1 MRWKPLRRTAM
12 ILPLSVESPSKLSEA
27 AQGDP
32 EPMDVY
38 EEDLNK
44 AKSSGIFSG
53 KAGKSSSASASAGAT
68 PPMLKSKSKAKPE
81 KKAMPKLKVVD
92 EGHGPSRQEFDTS
105 ILSPGSRVDRA
116 GQHGRGAH
124 QEGRLRQIEC
134 HLSLHVGVPPW
145 ASTFPSSTVARDSQ
159 VGPLDGPLSGTC
171 REFPH
176 RGLHGCQ
183 KIPHEE
189 VQSRSVECHTAHFAG
204 LRCASEPSRGTET
217 FSCSRGGMASMIR
230 KMYT

>member
-1 MRWKPLRRTAM
+1 MTWKPLRRTAM

-32 EPMDVY
+32 EPMDVD

-44 AKSSGIFSG
+44 AKSSGTFSG

-105 ILSPGSRVDRA
+105 IFTSAQDLVWIEPDNMVGVLIRKVDY
-116 GQHGRGAH
+116 
-124 QEGRLRQIEC
+124 GRLSAISHSMSEYLRGHRLFHRRPSPEIRRSDLSMDLKALVR
-134 HLSLHVGVPPW
+134 HLQGLPTPRSSCLSENPP
-145 ASTFPSSTVARDSQ
+145 
-159 VGPLDGPLSGTC
+159 
-171 REFPH
+171 
-176 RGLHGCQ
+176 
-183 KIPHEE
+183 
-189 VQSRSVECHTAHFAG
+189 
-204 LRCASEPSRGTET
+204 
-217 FSCSRGGMASMIR
+217 
-230 KMYT
+230 

>member
-1 MRWKPLRRTAM
+1 MMSRRVHE
-12 ILPLSVESPSKLSEA
+12 VEAIEEDGDDIAVVSGISFEVVGGCT
-27 AQGDP
+27 GDP

-116 GQHGRGAH
+116 GQH
-124 QEGRLRQIEC
+124 
-134 HLSLHVGVPPW
+134 VGVP
-145 ASTFPSSTVARDSQ
+145 
-159 VGPLDGPLSGTC
+159 
-171 REFPH
+171 
-176 RGLHGCQ
+176 
-183 KIPHEE
+183 
-189 VQSRSVECHTAHFAG
+189 
-204 LRCASEPSRGTET
+204 
-217 FSCSRGGMASMIR
+217 IR
-230 KMYT
+230 KVDYGRLSAISHSMSEYLRGHRLFHRRPSPEIRRSDLSMDLVRHLQGLPTPRSSWLSENPP

>member
-159 VGPLDGPLSGTC
+159 VGPLDGPCPAPAGTSHTEVFMVVRKSPMRRFNPGQWNVIRHTSLDSGAHQSHPGAQKLSRAAG
-171 REFPH
+171 
-176 RGLHGCQ
+176 
-183 KIPHEE
+183 
-189 VQSRSVECHTAHFAG
+189 VEWP
-204 LRCASEPSRGTET
+204 R
-217 FSCSRGGMASMIR
+217 
-230 KMYT
+230 